1 MNFDRMRALLLEQA
15 IRGKLVPQ
23 LDSEE
28 AVNQI
33 GEVPENVP
41 FVIPNKWKWIYLKH
55 LVSVI
60 SGTSYKKSDQVS
72 DENGVRIIRGGNLR
86 NFKVEIRSD
95 DVFVVSNLA
104 DSDREVQK
112 EDIVIVASTGSKEV
126 IGRAAVYTGDEKIQI
141 GAFLR
146 LIRPKFEG
154 YSEYLKVIFQSDYYR
169 EHIRNSVKGTNINNV
184 KKEYITEL
192 CVPIPPVA
200 EQIRIV
206 AKLDEAFAEIDRAE
220 KAYRELQTLSG
231 VLRGQILQEA
241 IQGKLVPQ
249 LDSEA
254 EVQQIGDSPEEV
266 PFAIPEK
273 WKWINL
279 KLISKALSD
288 GSHNPPPNAGQGI
301 PVLSAKNV
309 FDGQVH
315 AETANRWATEEDWK
329 LEDKKVHIEKG
340 DVLLTIVGTI
350 GRTAVVGDIERFML
364 QRSVCVIKPQG
375 EILDSHYLSLMLN
388 APAMLEWMMDRAAGT
403 AQKGVYLRTLKD
415 MPFPVPP
422 VQEQVRIVTKVKE
435 LLRQVKALSGR

>member
-1 MNFDRMRALLLEQA
+1 MNFDRMRALLLDQA
-15 IRGKLVPQ
+15 IRGELVPQ
-23 LDSEE
+23 LIEEGSIEQLGDRKGLFDIPKTWGWFEFSKVVKTVSSKDNQIPAKEISQKGRFPVVTQSKNSLIDGYSEE
-28 AVNQI
+28 
-33 GEVPENVP
+33 EH
-41 FVIPNKWKWIYLKH
+41 K
-55 LVSVI
+55 LVSKEFLPLLVFGDHTRFLKYVDFQFI
-60 SGTSYKKSDQVS
+60 VGADGTK
-72 DENGVRIIRGGNLR
+72 
-86 NFKVEIRSD
+86 
-95 DVFVVSNLA
+95 
-104 DSDREVQK
+104 
-112 EDIVIVASTGSKEV
+112 
-126 IGRAAVYTGDEKIQI
+126 
-141 GAFLR
+141 
-146 LIRPKFEG
+146 LIRPKDDQLVNCSYLYYVLKALVPETKDRG
-154 YSEYLKVIFQSDYYR
+154 YSRHFQFLKKLMIPVPPLR
-169 EHIRNSVKGTNINNV
+169 EQ
-184 KKEYITEL
+184 
-192 CVPIPPVA
+192 C
-200 EQIRIV
+200 RIV
-206 AKLDEAFAEIDRAE
+206 ARVEKLLSKIDRAE
-220 KAYRELQTLSG
+220 KAYQELQTLSS